1 MNSPLWSIATW
12 RKSRA
17 AIAKAVRRRKQ
28 KFIAVSCHHDIIEWL
43 QPDWIY
49 EPAGD
54 QLTLPRG
61 SLQRPKIELEIF
73 RVHYPAWEL
82 FRKHHYLDTNLNRL
96 SDLLRGTLAR
106 HPGRVLGLAAA
117 AKRDREQWLSR
128 ASHGDAA

>member
-82 FRKHHYLDTNLNRL
+82 
-96 SDLLRGTLAR
+96 S
-106 HPGRVLGLAAA
+106 
-117 AKRDREQWLSR
+117 
-128 ASHGDAA
+128 ASITI